1 MADSPKTVSIT
12 AEIPEDLYN
21 ALLELANKRGVS
33 ANTVLSQAINTE
45 KYLADSEAAGAKVL
59 VERRDRKF
67 ERLVPKTRGAG

>member
-1 MADSPKTVSIT
+1 
-12 AEIPEDLYN
+12 
-21 ALLELANKRGVS
+21 LELANKRGVS